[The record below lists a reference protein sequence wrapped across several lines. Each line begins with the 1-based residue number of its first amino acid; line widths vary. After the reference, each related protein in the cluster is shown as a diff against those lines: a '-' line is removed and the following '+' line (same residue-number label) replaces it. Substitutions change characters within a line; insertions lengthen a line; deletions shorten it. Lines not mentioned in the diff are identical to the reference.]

1 MNAYTKKELAEIFS
15 DKELVAKLAGGEF
28 NAEAQAALKEKGIE
42 LSEEEIASI
51 QEILMKVKTG
61 KITKEQLEAG
71 HGGMDYVMLKHFFKC
86 VAEKRPMPIDVYD
99 AVVWMS
105 VTALSE
111 KSIAGG
117 SIPVEC
123 PDFTR
128 GKYKTRKTVD
138 VLDLPNIKKC

>member
-61 KITKEQLEAG
+61 KITKEQLEKWTAQLENG
-71 HGGMDYVMLKHFFKC
+71 ELPEETLELVSGG
-86 VAEKRPMPIDVYD
+86 
-99 AVVWMS
+99 
-105 VTALSE
+105 
-111 KSIAGG
+111 IAG
-117 SIPVEC
+117 
-123 PDFTR
+123 FTIFCI
-128 GKYKTRKTVD
+128 VMIIF
-138 VLDLPNIKKC
+138 DLAAAGTMCAVAAGAFN